1 MSLHGNHL
9 VHRILPAFTWLL
21 LTGAGWLPPPAF
33 GEEADGWDLDEF
45 EREVFEL
52 GGTVKV
58 LGIGY
63 QLPETTF
70 GEESF
75 EGSGFASLRLK
86 LAGEPR
92 PWIAYELHLRIEDD
106 VYSEPSLTRLTGVTE
121 GPTRLFR
128 GLGQDVTWA
137 ESDTHRLWGEVD
149 YANVRLTFQD
159 TDVVIG
165 RQAVTFGRSFFWNPT
180 DWLSTFA
187 PTEIDREY
195 KGGVD
200 AVRLS
205 HGFGRFSGA
214 ELVYAYGED
223 GEWDESALI
232 GRGYAN
238 WWNWDFEVLGGRVW
252 IDDRLGFAFSGEV
265 GGAGVRGEW
274 SWHHPREGGE
284 PEFLRATLEV
294 DYKWPSSLLLM
305 AELHYNGFGT
315 EHPEEYLALLDS
327 PRIAAGQV
335 TNVGRHYL
343 GSQASYEFTPLVIGT
358 VAVLVNLDDHSGI
371 FNPSFSLSL
380 SDESDLVAGA
390 IIPWGEEREGA
401 ELGSEY
407 GSYFNAYWIQWR
419 WSF

>member
-1 MSLHGNHL
+1 MHL
-9 VHRILPAFTWLL
+9 SRHHLYRRILPAFTGLL
-21 LTGAGWLPPPAF
+21 LAGAGWLPPAF
-33 GEEADGWDLDEF
+33 GEEADAWDLDEF

-52 GGTVKV
+52 GGTIKV
-58 LGIGY
+58 LGIGF
-63 QLPETTF
+63 QLTEATY

-75 EGSGFASLRLK
+75 EGSGLASLRLK
-86 LAGEPR
+86 LEGSPR
-92 PWIAYELHLRIEDD
+92 GWLGYELHLSIEDD
-106 VYSEPSLTRLTGVTE
+106 VTSEPQLAALGGLTEAST
-121 GPTRLFR
+121 PLFR
-128 GLGQDVTWA
+128 GLGQDVTWS

-149 YANVRLTFQD
+149 YANVRLTFAD

-195 KGGVD
+195 KGGID
-200 AVRLS
+200 AIRLS

-214 ELVYAYGED
+214 ELVYAYGE
-223 GEWDESALI
+223 GGAWDESALI
-232 GRGYAN
+232 GRAYAN

-252 IDDRLGFAFSGEV
+252 IDHRLGFAFSGEV

-274 SWHHPREGGE
+274 SWHRPREGEE
-284 PEFLRATLEV
+284 PDFLRATLEV

-315 EHPEEYLALLDS
+315 EHPEEYAALLRS
-327 PRIAAGQV
+327 PRVATGQV
-335 TNVGRHYL
+335 ANVGRRYL
-343 GSQASYEFTPLVIGT
+343 GSQASYELSPLLT
-358 VAVLVNLDDHSGI
+358 ATAAVLVNLEDRSGI

-380 SDESDLVAGA
+380 SDESDLVTGLL
-390 IIPWGEEREGA
+390 IPWGKEPLGT
-401 ELGSEY
+401 ELRSEY
-407 GSYFNAYWIQWR
+407 GSYFNTFWVQWR